1 MATPSMGHAVT
12 IVSKSRDKSRGLQIA
27 RFTGGG
33 GAWIG
38 VGAVLIL
45 GGNVRRN
52 TIHRLASR
60 YNRGL
65 APKIIR
71 EIGAALRNL
80 NPNDVRELADQ
91 PVTAGILA
99 PDDAAYARIL
109 SFLIPPETS
118 QAKAQQAYRS
128 VVRVTS
134 DADFGRCQFG
144 LSEPGIAHPS
154 HFHRFD
160 PYEPAAVIPA
170 IVEDHE
176 DRWMPL
182 ARRFLPFREPVIR
195 RVIWKISKENAYFTV
210 ATALPNV
217 VPSLISLPW
226 AVGEFASDTAVLTMN
241 QVRMAFLIAAASDS
255 QIGYSEQSGQI
266 TSIIGA
272 AFGWR
277 AVARELVSKIPAGGG
292 LVSKGLVS
300 FAGTYVVGMGLD
312 HLLRVGR
319 SLTRQE
325 KKHQY
330 ALAYERGRAA
340 VGPIV
345 DRLTGRFSPS
355 PESA

>member
-1 MATPSMGHAVT
+1 M
-12 IVSKSRDKSRGLQIA
+12 
-27 RFTGGG
+27 
-33 GAWIG
+33 
-38 VGAVLIL
+38 
-45 GGNVRRN
+45 
-52 TIHRLASR
+52 
-60 YNRGL
+60 
-65 APKIIR
+65 
-71 EIGAALRNL
+71 
-80 NPNDVRELADQ
+80 
-91 PVTAGILA
+91 TAGILA

-154 HFHRFD
+154 HFYRFD

-226 AVGEFASDTAVLTMN
+226 AVGEVASDTAVLTMN

-266 TSIIGA
+266 ASIIGA